1 MASFMA
7 SVAGV
12 NISSAPSSVSI
23 LCRSIDI
30 ESGVTR
36 IGR

>member
-12 NISSAPSSVSI
+12 NSSAQSSVSI

-30 ESGVTR
+30 ESGDP
-36 IGR
+36 